1 MRPLVGATLL
11 LLGLAAAL
19 PAASLEEA
27 RLRWLK
33 GNYEEAQELYEK
45 LAKDDKL
52 LAPAAV
58 GLSRALQ
65 SQGEYDKALAAV
77 ESALKNKPKDAD
89 LLARRAELLH
99 LRGRWDEALKDARA
113 ALAVKDKNLAARW
126 VVAQVYR
133 DRGDIKEAEAECRRI
148 FRTYNDVVNTPEEIK
163 DPESLVIVGQASAEN
178 ARWNKL
184 SDEFQA
190 ILDDLYDDA
199 AKSDKS
205 FWPAEYHAGLLL
217 LEKYKRGEALDA
229 FDKALKI
236 NPSASEVLTAKG
248 VAALSRFEFKDAE
261 QLAERALK
269 FNPYLPEALRLRAD
283 VYLATG
289 EFAKALKEL
298 AQARKIAPR
307 DERTLARVAVCH
319 QLLNDKKAQ
328 DAVVAEVESFDKKPA
343 LFWAEWA
350 ERLEDRRRFDLAERG
365 YKTAMKLRPELSAP
379 LNGLGMLYMR
389 LGKEREGEELIEK
402 GFKADQYNVRVSN
415 MRKVIR
421 HMATYK
427 EVKTKHFVVKHDPQ
441 RDAAL
446 ARYMADYLEQVY
458 EELSKKFDYSP
469 VGPILVEVFRD
480 HVHFSGRTVA
490 LPDLHTIGACT
501 GRVVTMVSPNE
512 KTAKGEPARK
522 PFNWGRVLRH
532 EVVHIF
538 NLAQTNYLVPHWFT
552 EGLAVSN
559 EGFPR
564 PPVWNRLL
572 AERVAAEKLLNL
584 DTIDLGF
591 IRPRD
596 ALEWQQAYCQAQL
609 YVEYL
614 EKQHGPKV
622 IGRLLAAFTTG
633 KSATEAIQEVCKV
646 DKAAFEKN
654 YRAYLDEVVATLRG
668 KRPAEKRRTLEQL
681 QAEYKKDPRNPDVAA
696 ELALRLVD
704 SRRAEA
710 RKLAEEAIDRKKDHA
725 KANYVLAR
733 LARRAAD
740 TKQER
745 MYLERGLNEED
756 PEPLVLKALG
766 KLYYDAGDL
775 SRAARMFELGRK
787 HDPYDR
793 DWLAD
798 LARVYARLNEP
809 KKQAGVLRDL
819 VPLDADDFD
828 RRLRLTKLL
837 LEQGDLK
844 GAEKYAKEALE
855 IDVTSK
861 EAREALYKALEGQKN
876 DAELKRVKGLLEG

>member
-1 MRPLVGATLL
+1 MRPLAGATLL
-11 LLGLAAAL
+11 VLSLAAAL
-19 PAASLEEA
+19 PAASLQEA

-33 GNYEEAQELYEK
+33 GNYEEAQEEYEK
-45 LAKDDKL
+45 LARDDRL
-52 LAPAAV
+52 LAPATV

-77 ESALKNKPKDAD
+77 ESALKGKPKDAD

-99 LRGRWDEALKDARA
+99 LRGRWDEALKDAQA
-113 ALAVKDKNLAARW
+113 ALAVKDKHLAARW

-133 DRGDIKEAEAECRRI
+133 DRGDIKEAQAECRRI

-178 ARWNKL
+178 ARWNQL

-199 AKSDKS
+199 AKSDKA

-217 LEKYKRGEALDA
+217 LEKYKRGQALDA

-236 NPSASEVLTAKG
+236 NPSSSEVLTAKG
-248 VAALSRFEFKDAE
+248 VVSLSRFELKDAE
-261 QLAERALK
+261 QFAERALK

-283 VYLATG
+283 VHLATG

-298 AQARKIAPR
+298 TTARKIAPR
-307 DERTLARVAVCH
+307 DVRTLARIAVCH
-319 QLLNDKKAQ
+319 RLLNDDKGH
-328 DAVVAEVESFDKKPA
+328 DAVVAEVQAFDKKPA
-343 LFWAEWA
+343 VFWAEWA
-350 ERLEDRRRFDLAERG
+350 ERFEDRRRYDLAEQG

-402 GFKADQYNVRVSN
+402 GFKADRFNVRVDN

-421 HMATYK
+421 HVAAY
-427 EVKTKHFVVKHDPQ
+427 EAVKTKHFVVKYNPQ

-458 EELSKKFDYSP
+458 DELAKKFDYRP
-469 VGPILVEVFRD
+469 EGPILVEVFSE
-480 HVHFSGRTVA
+480 HVYFSGRTVA

-564 PPVWNRLL
+564 PPTWNRLL
-572 AERVAAEKLLNL
+572 VERVATDRLLNL

-596 ALEWQQAYCQAQL
+596 PLEWQQAYCQAQL

-614 EKQHGPKV
+614 EKKFGPKS
-622 IGRLLAAFTTG
+622 IGQMLAAFTKG
-633 KSATEAIQEVCKV
+633 KSAAEAIQEVCKV
-646 DKAAFEKN
+646 DKAAFEKG
-654 YRAYLDEVVATLRG
+654 YRAYLDEVVKTLQG
-668 KRPAEKRRTLEQL
+668 KRPVEKRRTLEQL
-681 QAEYKKDPRNPDVAA
+681 QAEYKKDSRNPDLAA
-696 ELALRLVD
+696 ELALRLVG

-710 RKLAEEAIDRKKDHA
+710 RKLAEEVIKPKANENHP
-725 KANYVLAR
+725 KANYVLAL
-733 LARRAAD
+733 LAR
-740 TKQER
+740 
-745 MYLERGLNEED
+745 
-756 PEPLVLKALG
+756 
-766 KLYYDAGDL
+766 
-775 SRAARMFELGRK
+775 
-787 HDPYDR
+787 
-793 DWLAD
+793 
-798 LARVYARLNEP
+798 
-809 KKQAGVLRDL
+809 
-819 VPLDADDFD
+819 
-828 RRLRLTKLL
+828 
-837 LEQGDLK
+837 
-844 GAEKYAKEALE
+844 
-855 IDVTSK
+855 
-861 EAREALYKALEGQKN
+861 
-876 DAELKRVKGLLEG
+876 